1 LLLLIVAMLRAP
13 GAWAGVIVSVAY
25 YDTEH
30 ASPTKPDPWQG
41 SAGVTFFGGP
51 DAATGIWDTGGIMFF
66 NQGPAGVIVAPG
78 LKVDGFA
85 NGASFQ
91 SWDGD
96 IGAGGFLLG
105 AGHGVI
111 FAGHGSGTFD
121 TSDQPIINDPNLR
134 TNNHPLVHVTIGNV
148 AYTFTDAAQV
158 LNTGG
163 FDPGEAFHV
172 SESIPWTQVGATPEP
187 ASALLLAGG
196 ALAAVTYRRRR
207 RRADMGR
214 RCRDGRAHGASDRSP
229 AKPMFV

>member
-1 LLLLIVAMLRAP
+1 LLLLIVVAMLHAP
-13 GAWAGVIVSVAY
+13 SVSAGVIVSVAY

-51 DAATGIWDTGGIMFF
+51 DAATGIWDTGGIMLF
-66 NQGPAGVIVAPG
+66 NQGPADVIVAPG

-96 IGAGGFLLG
+96 IGGGGFLLL
-105 AGHGVI
+105 AGRGVI

-148 AYTFTDAAQV
+148 GYTFTDVTQV

-172 SESIPWTQVGATPEP
+172 SESIAWTQVGATPEP
-187 ASALLLAGG
+187 ASMSLLAGG
-196 ALAAVTYRRRR
+196 ATIAAVSCGRRRR
-207 RRADMGR
+207 RR
-214 RCRDGRAHGASDRSP
+214 RCPGSRDSACALPLSFRHA
-229 AKPMFV
+229 

>member
-1 LLLLIVAMLRAP
+1 LASITAVVRSPPLLLLHIVAMLPAP
-13 GAWAGVIVSVAY
+13 GACAGVIVSVAY

-51 DAATGIWDTGGIMFF
+51 DAATGIWDTGGIMLF
-66 NQGPAGVIVAPG
+66 NQGPGDVLVAPG

-91 SWDGD
+91 SWAGD
-96 IGAGGFLLG
+96 IGGGGFLLG
-105 AGHGVI
+105 TGHGVI

-134 TNNHPLVHVTIGNV
+134 TNNHPLVHVTISNI
-148 AYTFTDAAQV
+148 AYTFTDATQV

-172 SESIPWTQVGATPEP
+172 SESIGWTQVGATPEP
-187 ASALLLAGG
+187 AGVPLLAGG
-196 ALAAVTYRRRR
+196 ATIAAVTCRRRR
-207 RRADMGR
+207 RSQG
-214 RCRDGRAHGASDRSP
+214 
-229 AKPMFV
+229 KPMLA